1 MSDGSFHSGVW
12 DATSKRPI
20 VDGKFEH
27 PITGAL
33 TPATGD
39 RYCGPPDIDILITNI
54 HESGGTESSP
64 PPNHPFCGHLLSA
77 RPFPLEKVL
86 WQVMKVVNEEGL
98 EVHSLN
104 AGSYGV
110 TLVLAHEFKEGKGKG
125 FREVADM
132 MSNGLWEEDEEKE
145 EG

>member
-1 MSDGSFHSGVW
+1 
-12 DATSKRPI
+12 
-20 VDGKFEH
+20 
-27 PITGAL
+27 
-33 TPATGD
+33 
-39 RYCGPPDIDILITNI
+39 
-54 HESGGTESSP
+54 
-64 PPNHPFCGHLLSA
+64 
-77 RPFPLEKVL
+77 
-86 WQVMKVVNEEGL
+86 MKVVNEEGL